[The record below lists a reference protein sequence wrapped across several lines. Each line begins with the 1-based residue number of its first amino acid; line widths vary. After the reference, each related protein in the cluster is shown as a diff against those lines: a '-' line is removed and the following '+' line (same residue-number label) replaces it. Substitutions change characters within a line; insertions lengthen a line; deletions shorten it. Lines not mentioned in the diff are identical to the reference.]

1 MNVITDL
8 ADGSPAAARAAKGA
22 APREAALWV
31 VFAVCAVLAALPA
44 GQEVPLPAPALGA
57 AALLL
62 GRVSGRDT
70 LMAGALA
77 LLTAGYPA
85 VAVLGGA
92 TVTHGFVAAAS
103 AVVFAVLPWLLGR
116 YLRRRAE
123 AASFGWRRAEL
134 LEREHDLVAE
144 RERLRERARIAEEM
158 HDSLGHELSLIVV
171 RAGAM
176 QVGPDYGEAELR
188 DAAGELRAGAA
199 AAVERLQE
207 IIGIL
212 RETGDPLAGEPL
224 GQGVGELVDR
234 ARGAGMDI
242 GLRGGDRLADAP
254 EPVRRALA
262 RAVQEALTN
271 AAKHAPGAAVTVR
284 VEREAGVG
292 WAVRVGNGPAPRGGP
307 IGAGVS
313 GGRGLAG
320 LAERLRPLGG
330 AVEAGPRADGGFEV
344 WARVPAGAAPGR
356 AGGAGA
362 AELAS
367 RFAAAQRRALRA
379 AVLAPAALLA
389 ALAAVWLGYY
399 GYVSANAVL
408 APAEFDRLR
417 VGQEQAR
424 VEAVLPPM
432 SMLDPPAERGGAP
445 AGDARC
451 RFYRSELT
459 WPGAATTA
467 YRLCFADGRLAVKET
482 VPVGT
487 RTEGGAR

>member
-1 MNVITDL
+1 MRPLTDP
-8 ADGSPAAARAAKGA
+8 APDSPAAARAATRA
-22 APREAALWV
+22 AVREAAVWGA
-31 VFAVCAVLAALPA
+31 FAVGAVLAAPVG
-44 GQEVPLPAPALGA
+44 GQMLSVFAPALAA

-62 GRVSGRDT
+62 GRASGREPP
-70 LMAGALA
+70 AVGALA
-77 LLTAGYPA
+77 LLTALYPVVA
-85 VAVLGGA
+85 VAAGG
-92 TVTHGFVAAAS
+92 TVTHGFAASAS

-116 YLRRRAE
+116 YLRRRAD

-134 LEREHDLVAE
+134 LERERDLVAE

-176 QVGPDYGEAELR
+176 QVGPGYGEAELR

-199 AAVERLQE
+199 GAVERLQE

-224 GQGVGELVDR
+224 GQGVAELVER
-234 ARGAGMDI
+234 ARAAGMDI
-242 GLRGGDRLADAP
+242 ALHGADLAEDAP

-271 AAKHAPGAAVTVR
+271 AAKHAPGAAVAVH
-284 VEREAGVG
+284 VEREAGGG
-292 WAVRVGNGPAPRGGP
+292 WAVRVRNGPPPRGGP
-307 IGAGVS
+307 IAAGVA

-330 AVEAGPRADGGFEV
+330 AVEAGPVPGGGFETA
-344 WARVPAGAAPGR
+344 ARVPAGAAPGS
-356 AGGAGA
+356 GGAGGA

-367 RFAAAQRRALRA
+367 RFASAQRRALRA
-379 AVLAPAALLA
+379 AVLAPAGLLA
-389 ALAAVWLGYY
+389 ALAALWLAYY
-399 GYVSANAVL
+399 LTASAGAVL
-408 APAEFDRLR
+408 APADFDRLR

-424 VEAVLPPM
+424 VEAVLPPL
-432 SMLDPPAERGGAP
+432 SMLDPPAERVDAPGGE
-445 AGDARC
+445 ARC
-451 RFYRSELT
+451 RFYRSEVTL
-459 WPGAATTA
+459 PGAATTA
-467 YRLCFADGRLAVKET
+467 YRLCFAHGRLVVKET

-487 RTEGGAR
+487 RPEGGDR